1 MLDVMDRLKGQCEL
15 VLDSMTE
22 DELET
27 KHRTFLRETMM
38 VKCMY
43 STCTPLLFSLMKTV
57 F

>member
-15 VLDSMTE
+15 VLDSMTD